1 MNNDDF
7 DELSDLEVWNLWV
20 QSDEGKARE
29 KIYQTLL
36 DLENDPEIKKS
47 NTCLEFLHLMRAF
60 EPSDPSIESIQ
71 DIVDRLND
79 GFNTLR
85 AKKNAALRHEQSRK
99 AKAFVLGEWALH
111 RDAYNGNK
119 SAFTRDYVKRVR
131 NEFDVVV
138 TEKQMRE
145 VWLKNTPLAGKPA
158 RLLAGG

>member
-1 MNNDDF
+1 MDNDDF
-7 DELSDLEVWNLWV
+7 DELSDLEVWDLWV

-36 DLENDPEIKKS
+36 DLESDPEVKKS
-47 NTCLEFLHLMRAF
+47 DTCLEFLRLMRAF

-85 AKKNAALRHEQSRK
+85 AKKNAAVRHEQSRK
-99 AKAFVLGEWALH
+99 AKAFVLREWALH
-111 RDAYNGNK
+111 RAAYNGNK

-145 VWLKNTPLAGKPA
+145 VWLKNTPPAGKPA
-158 RLLAGG
+158 CLLAGG